1 MKTMTIRNIP
11 DEVAAY
17 ISGRASEEGRSIN
30 TMTVAILT
38 RALGRPVAGSR
49 RCDDA
54 WFAGPRTD
62 SGNVPHDNGL
72 GKFRGTL
79 SKKTGDE
86 LLKFVAEADFSKVDP
101 EDR

>member
-30 TMTVAILT
+30 TMTVAILS
-38 RALGRPVAGSR
+38 RATGRSSVR
-49 RCDDA
+49 
-54 WFAGPRTD
+54 
-62 SGNVPHDNGL
+62 DNGL
-72 GKFRGTL
+72 GKFRRTL
-79 SKKTGDE
+79 AKKTGDE
-86 LLKFVAEADFSKVDP
+86 LLKFVAEADFSKVDA

>member
-30 TMTVAILT
+30 TMTVAILS
-38 RALGRPVAGSR
+38 RAAGRSSVR
-49 RCDDA
+49 
-54 WFAGPRTD
+54 
-62 SGNVPHDNGL
+62 DNGL

-79 SKKTGDE
+79 AKKTGDE
-86 LLKFVAEADFSKVDP
+86 LLKFVAEADFSKVDA

>member
-17 ISGRASEEGRSIN
+17 ISDRASEEGRSIN
-30 TMTVAILT
+30 MMTVAILT
-38 RALGRPVAGSR
+38 QASGRSSVK
-49 RCDDA
+49 
-54 WFAGPRTD
+54 
-62 SGNVPHDNGL
+62 DNGL

-79 SKKTGDE
+79 SRKTGDE

>member
-38 RALGRPVAGSR
+38 RASGRSSVR
-49 RCDDA
+49 
-54 WFAGPRTD
+54 
-62 SGNVPHDNGL
+62 DNGL
-72 GKFRGTL
+72 GKFRATL
-79 SKKTGDE
+79 AKKTGDE
-86 LLKFVAEADFSKVDP
+86 LLKFVAEADFSKVDA

>member
-30 TMTVAILT
+30 TMTVAILS
-38 RALGRPVAGSR
+38 RASGRSSIR
-49 RCDDA
+49 
-54 WFAGPRTD
+54 
-62 SGNVPHDNGL
+62 DNGL

-79 SKKTGDE
+79 AKKTGDE
-86 LLKFVAEADFSKVDP
+86 LLKFVAEADFSKVDA

>member
-38 RALGRPVAGSR
+38 RATGRSSVR
-49 RCDDA
+49 
-54 WFAGPRTD
+54 
-62 SGNVPHDNGL
+62 DNGL

-79 SKKTGDE
+79 AKRTGDE
-86 LLKFVAEADFSKVDP
+86 LLRFVAEADFSKVDP

>member
-17 ISGRASEEGRSIN
+17 ISDRASEEGRSIN
-30 TMTVAILT
+30 MMTVAILT
-38 RALGRPVAGSR
+38 QASGRPVDGKFRDLSWMFKKSHAHTVDVR
-49 RCDDA
+49 
-54 WFAGPRTD
+54 
-62 SGNVPHDNGL
+62 DNGL

-79 SKKTGDE
+79 SRKTGDE

>member
-17 ISGRASEEGRSIN
+17 ISGRAAEEGRSIN
-30 TMTVAILT
+30 TMTVAILS
-38 RALGRPVAGSR
+38 RATGRSSVR
-49 RCDDA
+49 
-54 WFAGPRTD
+54 
-62 SGNVPHDNGL
+62 DNGL

-79 SKKTGDE
+79 AKKTGDE
-86 LLKFVAEADFSKVDP
+86 LLKFVAEADFSKVDA

>member
-30 TMTVAILT
+30 TMTVAILSRASEIPGAGRGFSWT
-38 RALGRPVAGSR
+38 RGKAGVREVSVR
-49 RCDDA
+49 
-54 WFAGPRTD
+54 
-62 SGNVPHDNGL
+62 NNGL

-79 SKKTGDE
+79 AKRTGDE
-86 LLKFVAEADFSKVDP
+86 LLRFVAEADFSKVDP

>member
-30 TMTVAILT
+30 TMTVAILS
-38 RALGRPVAGSR
+38 RATGRSSVR
-49 RCDDA
+49 
-54 WFAGPRTD
+54 
-62 SGNVPHDNGL
+62 NNGL

-79 SKKTGDE
+79 AKKTGDE
-86 LLKFVAEADFSKVDP
+86 LLKFVAEADFSKVDA

>member
-17 ISGRASEEGRSIN
+17 ISDRASEEGRSIN
-30 TMTVAILT
+30 MMTVAILT
-38 RALGRPVAGSR
+38 QASGRSSVK
-49 RCDDA
+49 
-54 WFAGPRTD
+54 
-62 SGNVPHDNGL
+62 DNGL

-79 SKKTGDE
+79 PRKTGDE

>member
-17 ISGRASEEGRSIN
+17 ISSRASEEGRSIN
-30 TMTVAILT
+30 TMTVSLLT
-38 RALGRPVAGSR
+38 LAAGRSSAR
-49 RCDDA
+49 
-54 WFAGPRTD
+54 
-62 SGNVPHDNGL
+62 DNGL

>member
-30 TMTVAILT
+30 TMTVAILS
-38 RALGRPVAGSR
+38 RATGRSSVR
-49 RCDDA
+49 
-54 WFAGPRTD
+54 
-62 SGNVPHDNGL
+62 DNGL

-79 SKKTGDE
+79 AKKTGDE
-86 LLKFVAEADFSKVDP
+86 LLKFVAEADFSKVDA

>member
-17 ISGRASEEGRSIN
+17 ISGRALEEGRSIN
-30 TMTVAILT
+30 TMTVAILS
-38 RALGRPVAGSR
+38 RASGLSGAGSGR
-49 RCDDA
+49 GFSWTHDRCGVREDHS
-54 WFAGPRTD
+54 R
-62 SGNVPHDNGL
+62 NNGL

-79 SKKTGDE
+79 AKRTGDE
-86 LLKFVAEADFSKVDP
+86 LLRFVADADFSKVDP

>member
-17 ISGRASEEGRSIN
+17 ISGRATAEGRSIN

-38 RALGRPVAGSR
+38 RALGRPVAGNR
-49 RCDDA
+49 RDDA
-54 WFAGPRTD
+54 WFSGLSAD

>member
-38 RALGRPVAGSR
+38 RASGLPVAGSGR
-49 RCDDA
+49 GIS
-54 WFAGPRTD
+54 W
-62 SGNVPHDNGL
+62 PHEKGGVREILSRNNGL

-79 SKKTGDE
+79 AKRTGDE
-86 LLKFVAEADFSKVDP
+86 LLRFVAEADFSKVEA

>member
-30 TMTVAILT
+30 TMTVAILS
-38 RALGRPVAGSR
+38 RATGCSSVR
-49 RCDDA
+49 
-54 WFAGPRTD
+54 
-62 SGNVPHDNGL
+62 DNGL

-79 SKKTGDE
+79 AKKTGDE
-86 LLKFVAEADFSKVDP
+86 LLKFVAEADFSKVDA

>member
-30 TMTVAILT
+30 TMTVAILS
-38 RALGRPVAGSR
+38 RASGRSSVR
-49 RCDDA
+49 
-54 WFAGPRTD
+54 
-62 SGNVPHDNGL
+62 DNGL

-79 SKKTGDE
+79 AKKTGDE
-86 LLKFVAEADFSKVDP
+86 LLKFVAEADFSKVDA

>member
-38 RALGRPVAGSR
+38 RASGRSSALRQTGVLQYVFGKR
-49 RCDDA
+49 GA
-54 WFAGPRTD
+54 WTKMLS
-62 SGNVPHDNGL
+62 SG
-72 GKFRGTL
+72 
-79 SKKTGDE
+79 
-86 LLKFVAEADFSKVDP
+86 
-101 EDR
+101 